1 MQKHRSLIFLSLGA
15 LLLLALLMGIV
26 VGAVAISPAEIAKL
40 FWGPADP
47 TYALIIGQVRLPRLL
62 LAALV
67 GGALGL
73 CGAVMQ
79 GLFRNPL
86 ADPYLLGIA
95 GGATAG
101 AALTIALRWDI
112 YWGAVPL
119 GAFLGGLLAV
129 TLVYRLGQTRWA
141 KLDNYALILAGVAL
155 AALFSAVTSFLLYYY
170 GGAGQD
176 LRRLIFWILG
186 GLGGAQWLYV
196 GLLALVLFAVG
207 ALLVLFSRELN
218 ALSLG
223 EEMAAHLGI
232 QPRRLRRALLTA
244 VTLLTA
250 SAVAVAGTIGFVG
263 LVVPHILRLIVGPD
277 HRLLLP
283 ASALGGAVLLTLCD
297 TVARSFLP
305 PTELPVGIIT
315 ALLGAPFFLWLLHW
329 RAARRAPG
337 VSL

>member
-1 MQKHRSLIFLSLGA
+1 MKGFVALSSLSL
-15 LLLLALLMGIV
+15 LLI
-26 VGAVAISPAEIAKL
+26 GAVALGIAIGAVSLSP
-40 FWGPADP
+40 FDSDP
-47 TYALIIGQVRLPRLL
+47 TNRYILTQIRLPRVL

-67 GGALGL
+67 GGALAL

-101 AALTIALRWDI
+101 AALAITLHLDSS
-112 YWGAVPL
+112 WGAVPL
-119 GAFLGGLLAV
+119 GAFLGAV
-129 TLVYRLGQTRWA
+129 VTVIIVYRLAQTRWA
-141 KLDNYALILAGVAL
+141 QLDNYALILSGVAL
-155 AALFSAVTSFLLYYY
+155 AALFSAVTSFLLFY
-170 GGAGQD
+170 GGAAHD
-176 LRRLIFWILG
+176 ARRLIFWILG

-196 GLLALVLFAVG
+196 WGLLGTLAITGVVLVLFA
-207 ALLVLFSRELN
+207 RDLN

-232 QPRRLRRALLTA
+232 EPRHLRKILLFA

-250 SAVAVAGTIGFVG
+250 VAVAVSGTIGFVG
-263 LVVPHILRLIVGPD
+263 LIVPHILRLLVGPD

-297 TVARSFLP
+297 ALARTVLAP
-305 PTELPVGIIT
+305 AELPIGIIT
-315 ALLGAPFFLWLLHW
+315 ALLGAPFFLYLL
-329 RAARRAPG
+329 RRRAQLG
-337 VSL
+337 ALL